1 MALKNGNVIQAKTG
15 YIQRTVDTSAKTLF
29 TLPAGAMIIGCR
41 IAGTVSSG
49 GSTGAVSVGIGATA
63 QNTASDTDIVNAL
76 SVHAAWN
83 SCNDLNMASGTT
95 PYNRL
100 SYPMP
105 ITALFSGDDSA
116 GGDTFYITVEYL

>member
-1 MALKNGNVIQAKTG
+1 MALKSGNVIQAKVG
-15 YIQRTVDTSAKTLF
+15 YIKRSVDTSAKTLF
-29 TLPAGAMIIGCR
+29 TLPAGAMIVGCR
-41 IAGTVSSG
+41 VAGTVSSG
-49 GSTGAVSVGIGATA
+49 GTTGAVNVGIGATA
-63 QNTASDTDIVNAL
+63 QNTASDTDIVNAM

-105 ITALFSGDDSA
+105 ITAKFTGDDTG